1 MNEFKK
7 YSDSRRKT
15 NSFLNSVHRKS
26 VSKMKQITRRK
37 DAERKKRMK
46 AYNKELEKD
55 KALRM
60 KQPETTNQMSEQEIQ
75 DSGCF
80 VFVLLGLVVLAVLYF
95 IIGLKWLLI
104 IAGIVFVVFL
114 ASVILDVI
122 KEKDNNRKLSE
133 EQISMIQYH
142 LSCIDINKD
151 VANNSEDGQAVKKAL
166 DGLIKSIDFIMQ
178 YEEEELRQAGAT
190 KEKLPAQRDFIIQ
203 HYDEMINQTG
213 K

>member
-7 YSDSRRKT
+7 YSDSRKKT
-15 NSFLNSVHRKS
+15 NSFLNRVHRKS

-37 DAERKKRMK
+37 DAERKNRMK

-133 EQISMIQYH
+133 EQINMIKYH

-151 VANNSEDGQAVKKAL
+151 VANNSDDGQAVKKAL

-203 HYDEMINQTG
+203 HYEEMINQAG